1 MTTLSLD
8 AEYLYT
14 QLVGGVD
21 KLREACTT
29 APTRLVG
36 IASGGVWLAERLNA
50 DLKLAQAHGVVSSTM
65 HRDDFGQRGLSVGTA
80 TKLPFEING
89 AHVVLIDDVLYT
101 GRTIRAVL
109 NELFDY
115 GRPASVQLAV
125 LVDRGGRELPVEA
138 QYAAA
143 RVSLPANQKLHLS
156 RAPQGRL
163 SFALSSD

>member
-1 MTTLSLD
+1 MSTLSLD
-8 AEYLYT
+8 AEHLYQ
-14 QLVGGVD
+14 QLVHGVD
-21 KLREACTT
+21 QLRAACTT

-36 IASGGVWLAERLNA
+36 IASGGVWLADRLNK
-50 DLKLAQAHGVVSSTM
+50 DLHLAQPHGVISSTL
-65 HRDDFGQRGLSVGTA
+65 HRDDFGQRGLSGGKA
-80 TKLPFEING
+80 TQLPFEVNG
-89 AHVVLIDDVLYT
+89 AHIVLIDDVLYT

-143 RVSLPANQKLHLS
+143 RVSLPAHQKLSLS
-156 RAPQGRL
+156 QTAQGRL
-163 SFALSSD
+163 SFAIHE